1 MQSSGVYSS
10 MKLMNMNKIKNAEH
24 LLSEKMRLQVKEF
37 ELEKKLRNDWQEIRE
52 KMEPKNHFNHAS
64 EGHEFNHW
72 LVNGLSIA
80 ASTLTK
86 TILQKAGEQ
95 IEDRAEKG
103 IDYISQR
110 FNKFLKRKK

>member
-1 MQSSGVYSS
+1 
-10 MKLMNMNKIKNAEH
+10 MKKIKNAEH
-24 LLSEKMRLQVKEF
+24 LQAEKMRLRLQQF
-37 ELEKKLRNDWQEIRE
+37 ELEKKLRNDWREMRE
-52 KMEPKNHFNHAS
+52 KMEPKNHLNHAS
-64 EGHEFNHW
+64 EGHEINHW

-110 FNKFLKRKK
+110 VYKFLKRKK